1 MTYAVLPLTNDF
13 WQIFTADVIINEE
26 PFHAKIEIRWL
37 PAAGRWF
44 LSVWD
49 HASGELLVNQVPLV
63 CTYGPMNDLM
73 FPFAHVR
80 NGKGLGSLFCLRK
93 ADSTVAGDP
102 GKDNLD
108 EFYLLFGDTYIVE
121 EAL

>member
-1 MTYAVLPLTNDF
+1 MTYAILPLTNDP
-13 WQIFTADVIINEE
+13 WQVFTADVMLDGE
-26 PFHAKIEIRWL
+26 PFHAQISVRWL

-63 CTYGPMNDLM
+63 CTYGPVNDLM

-80 NGKGLGSLFCLRK
+80 GGRGLGSLFCLRN
-93 ADSTVAGDP
+93 ADSTVTTDP
-102 GKDNLD
+102 GKENLA
-108 EFYLLFGDTYIVE
+108 EFCLLFGDTFVE

>member
-1 MTYAVLPLTNDF
+1 MTYAILPLANDS
-13 WQIFTADVIINEE
+13 WQVFTADVVIDGE
-26 PFHAKIEIRWL
+26 PFHAQISVRWL

-63 CTYGPMNDLM
+63 CTCGPLNDLM

-80 NGKGLGSLFCLRK
+80 GGMGLGSLFCLRG
-93 ADSTVAGDP
+93 AESAAQADP
-102 GKDNLD
+102 GREDL
-108 EFYLLFGDTYIVE
+108 EEYMLIWGDQYV
-121 EAL
+121 